1 MKKNFYSYRTKHY
14 YLKSI
19 DVNDNFND
27 LFTSKWKIYSYTK
40 VKSSGNNFQDQ
51 NEIGS
56 FHFNGNPKNG
66 RLKLLFNFDNLT
78 ETGELKLIFSYIL
91 RWAFSQKN
99 IYSVETI
106 FPNSKIYQ
114 EIYDF
119 LAYKKECDEETR
131 IFHASQPLY
140 TFLYLFIGMITGVLL
155 GIITGNMKTGFIF
168 SFTVCGA
175 IGIIMDSN
183 YKKQRNLTEDKQ

>member
-19 DVNDNFND
+19 EINNNYDD
-27 LFTSKWKIYSYTK
+27 LFSSEWKIYSYSK
-40 VKSSGNNFQDQ
+40 ENSSSNNLQDEKIIGN
-51 NEIGS
+51 
-56 FHFNGNPKNG
+56 FHFDGIPKNG
-66 RLKLLFNFDNLT
+66 RLKLFFNFENLT

-99 IYSVETI
+99 IYSLETI
-106 FPNSKIYQ
+106 FPESKSYK

-119 LAYKKECDEETR
+119 LAYKKEIDDKTF
-131 IFHASQPLY
+131 IFHAQQTSY
-140 TFLYLFIGMITGVLL
+140 TFLYLFLGMITGVLL

-168 SFTVCGA
+168 SFIICGA
-175 IGIIMDSN
+175 IGIITDSN
-183 YKKQRNLTEDKQ
+183 YKKQRNVIESKQ